1 MANPSGAKGY
11 RGEQPVV
18 EYLKSFG
25 FFRAYRPGKQGTNDK
40 GDVHGIDGVAIE
52 IKNHGV
58 YKFPE
63 WMKELVKEKRNAA
76 AETSALVVKPR
87 GIGETRVKDWW
98 VVMTLEE
105 YAQLLEAAGYGPFGY
120 SEHEESRDGVGSE
133 HEEPG
138 HGRAAGPVRDHP
150 RRRQQ

>member
-25 FFRAYRPGKQGTNDK
+25 FFRAYRPGKQGSKDR
-40 GDVHGIDGVAIE
+40 GDVHGIDGVAVE

-63 WMKELVKEKRNAA
+63 WMKELAAEKKNAA

-87 GIGETRVKDWW
+87 GVGETRVRDWW
-98 VVMTLEE
+98 VVMTLEQ
-105 YAQLLEAAGYGPFGY
+105 YAGLLEKAGYGPFSR
-120 SEHEESRDGVGSE
+120 SEHEEDTDGIAPR
-133 HEEPG
+133 EEPG
-138 HGRAAGPVRDHP
+138 V
-150 RRRQQ
+150 RRRG